1 MKIKNQLKSCL
12 AICLVLMMAVSTIAV
27 SATEGQATESNL
39 QTIYTKDFTLETAD
53 TDGWSNQEALA
64 ITNSKMS
71 IAGNTTT
78 FYETDLTD
86 SFKISGK
93 VSYGWN
99 GAGFILNG
107 DGTNKNVGVE
117 IHQGKATFGEEFN
130 EEDPVHQAYKEAN
143 PDKTEYSY
151 RVEFIDVFVNGTK
164 PADWK
169 TLVYVDEA
177 DKERTG
183 YKEHFSET
191 ASIYNTKTVDYEY
204 CEETIEIEYNKGVIS
219 FKAALASEVREF
231 TYDLTKEG
239 AAVPVKNKGYFGIVT
254 DGGGAWVT
262 SIQIQKAKTKL
273 VTVYEQNFTEESL
286 TVADLKNG
294 GLLTKNATIDEAD
307 GLKLD
312 VNQALVYKKAL
323 GDKWRVSGQIKGAGR
338 NETYWLNY
346 NFYLNSDAQIA
357 EDVFSAENGYVIKHN
372 KNGYEFDLLKDGNT
386 SGNFGHYRIADCTY
400 ENTNPIEG
408 IMYLG
413 YINFEI
419 EMNGTNLTCTISSVD
434 GSTVYAQKNIDLTKN
449 INQDVPEKIW
459 TDGRFALINNT
470 ENTTVSLKNLKI
482 ETEASDYITAYEN
495 DFTANGA
502 TADGFSLLGATIDTE
517 NGLKIEE
524 NQAFVYDKPLGNKWR
539 VSGKINAT
547 GWNTDERDQY
557 TLGYNVYLNSD
568 VQISGDELTAQ
579 NGYML
584 KATKMGY
591 DFDFLKDGQNGG
603 DLSQNA
609 IAAVGYEN
617 VEPNIG
623 IFYLGELNFEMEMN
637 GASFTYKLTTL
648 DGSVVYNSVA
658 TDLSKNINGDAL
670 PDVWADGKFG
680 MLNKNFQ
687 TKICLKTLKI
697 EVIEDYAVA
706 EVEASVDESNSV
718 SYSAIIHNNTENPL
732 NDAIL
737 MAAVYDANGVMIGLE
752 QIDYSGA
759 VGMEGVSGVISLAE
773 TSLPAEVVVYFWED
787 FATIAPIYTDCSV
800 KL

>member
-1 MKIKNQLKSCL
+1 MKIKKQLKSCL

-27 SATEGQATESNL
+27 SATEGQATESIL
-39 QTIYTKDFTLETAD
+39 QTIYTKDFTLETTD
-53 TDGWSNQEALA
+53 TDGWSNQEALS
-64 ITNSKMS
+64 ISNSKMV
-71 IAGNTTT
+71 IEGNATT
-78 FYETDLTD
+78 FFKTDLTD
-86 SFKISGK
+86 NFKISGA
-93 VSYGWN
+93 VGYGWN
-99 GAGFILNG
+99 GVDFILNG
-107 DGTNKNVGVE
+107 DGTDKNVGVK
-117 IHQGKATFGEEFN
+117 IHQGKTTLSEEFN
-130 EEDPVHQAYKEAN
+130 DEDAVHQAYKEQN
-143 PDKTEYSY
+143 PDATNYLY
-151 RVEFIDVFVNGTK
+151 RVESIDVFVNGTK
-164 PADWK
+164 PSDWK
-169 TLVYVDEA
+169 TLVYVDEE

-183 YKEHFSET
+183 YKEIFPEAT
-191 ASIYNTKTVDYEY
+191 SIINTKTIDYEY
-204 CEETIEIEYNKGVIS
+204 CEETVEIEYNKGAIS
-219 FKAALASEVREF
+219 FKAALADALREF

-239 AAVPVKNKGYFGIVT
+239 AAVPVANKGYFGIAT
-254 DGGGAWVT
+254 EGGGAWVT

-273 VTVYEQNFTEESL
+273 VTVYEQDFTEESL

-294 GLLTKNATIDEAD
+294 GLLTKDATIDETD

-312 VNQALVYKKAL
+312 GNQALAYKKSL
-323 GDKWRVSGQIKGAGR
+323 GDKWRVSGQIKGVGR

-346 NFYLNSDAQIA
+346 NFYLNSDAQLT
-357 EDVFSAENGYVIKHN
+357 EDAFSAENGYVIKQN
-372 KNGYEFDLLKDGNT
+372 KNGYEFDLLKEGNT

-413 YINFEI
+413 YISFEM
-419 EMNGTNLTCTISSVD
+419 EMNGTNLTYTISSLD
-434 GSTVYAQKNIDLTKN
+434 GSTIYTQKTIDLTKN

-502 TADGFSLLGATIDTE
+502 TADGFSLLGATIDIE

-609 IAAVGYEN
+609 IAAVEYEN
-617 VEPNIG
+617 VDIGG
-623 IFYLGELNFEMEMN
+623 IFYLGDLNFEMEMN
-637 GASFTYKLTTL
+637 GASFTYKLTSL
-648 DGSVVYNSVA
+648 DGSVVYNSA
-658 TDLSKNINGDAL
+658 TTDLSKNINGDAL
-670 PDVWADGKFG
+670 SDIWADGKFG
-680 MLNKNFQ
+680 MLNKNYQ
-687 TKICLKTLKI
+687 TKICLKSLKI
-697 EVIEDYAVA
+697 EVIEEYAVT
-706 EVEASVDESNSV
+706 EVEASVGENNEI

-732 NDAIL
+732 DDAIL